1 MQQRRKDNVTE
12 ENGEDKLVLLSC
24 LEGWKSRVGETK
36 LQGSE
41 YCVIFFWGTE
51 IEQWQ
56 ALYKPAQD

>member
-1 MQQRRKDNVTE
+1 MTE

-41 YCVIFFWGTE
+41 YLLFSFE
-51 IEQWQ
+51 
-56 ALYKPAQD
+56 ALK